1 MKTRRWASQSA
12 PYWVT
17 VLLLGF
23 AVLFQGTIG
32 VGRHVLPQLNQVR
45 KLWALPAWERTAVL
59 LEGKDFLDYLR
70 FLHEVIPEDAR
81 VILPPRRPPSVFS
94 NIYYAQYFLFPR
106 DLHNCGVNEVEA
118 CVRRATGPNT
128 YILALDNFPP
138 RDLASEHR
146 IYIPFDEEIGVFAP
160 PSRQGQ

>member
-1 MKTRRWASQSA
+1 LS
-12 PYWVT
+12 
-17 VLLLGF
+17 VLLLGL
-23 AVLFQGTIG
+23 AVLFQGYVSVSSHI
-32 VGRHVLPQLNQVR
+32 VPELQQVR
-45 KLWALPAWERTAVL
+45 RLWALPPWERTALL
-59 LEGKDFLDYLR
+59 LEGRDFLAYLR

-81 VILPPRRPPSVFS
+81 IILPPRRPPSVFS

-118 CVRRATGPNT
+118 CVSRATGPNT

-146 IYIPFDEEIGVFAP
+146 IYIPFDGEIGVFAP
-160 PSRQGQ
+160 PSGQGQ